1 MFLPIVCSY
10 PEVTLGTKWDGCFPF
25 LLLKVLH
32 SSPEIFLILES
43 AVHTP
48 SHFLLSLGFVCSK

>member
-10 PEVTLGTKWDGCFPF
+10 LEITLGTKWDGCFPS
-25 LLLKVLH
+25 LLKVLH
-32 SSPEIFLILES
+32 SAPEIFLILES

-48 SHFLLSLGFVCSK
+48 SHFLLSLGLISSK